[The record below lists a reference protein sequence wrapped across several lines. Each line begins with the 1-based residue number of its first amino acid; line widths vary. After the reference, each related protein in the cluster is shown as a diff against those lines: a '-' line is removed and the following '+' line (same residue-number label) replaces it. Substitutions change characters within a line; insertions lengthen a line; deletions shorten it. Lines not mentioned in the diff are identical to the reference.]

1 MFFLTCFVINLH
13 LILNQVIMEQSVD
26 FKPISFLKRE
36 KIQENIVVTPSFSL
50 EIGMPIA
57 PLVTTQ
63 YLKNSSEMFF
73 RILVY
78 VDNENSMDPILEVNH
93 DQSKYR
99 VVFNSANKIP
109 SIYTLWYFE
118 VKQNIVLNDS
128 FEIVFYNYNL
138 DPRTSRGTVTVVSLE
153 VPELSDC

>member
-36 KIQENIVVTPSFSL
+36 KIQENIVVTPSFSS

-78 VDNENSMDPILEVNH
+78 VDNENSMDPILEANS
-93 DQSKYR
+93 DQTAFR
-99 VVFNSANKIP
+99 VVFNSANKVP

-128 FEIVFYNYNL
+128 FEIVFYNHNL

>member
-1 MFFLTCFVINLH
+1 MINLH

-26 FKPISFLKRE
+26 FKPISFFKRE
-36 KIQENIVVTPSFSL
+36 KIQDNIVVTPSFSS

-78 VDNENSMDPILEVNH
+78 VDNENSMDPILEANS
-93 DQSKYR
+93 DQTAFR
-99 VVFNSANKIP
+99 VVFNSANKNP
-109 SIYTLWYFE
+109 SIYSLWYFE

-128 FEIVFYNYNL
+128 FKIVFYNYNL

-153 VPELSDC
+153 VPEHSDC